1 MHTFVEA
8 LKWIGTS
15 SHWSG
20 FDGIPVRTLEQVEI
34 FLAAMVIAAA
44 IAIPVGT
51 YVGHTRRAE
60 FLSVSVANVG
70 RSIPSFALLVITYLI
85 VNKVAPSKAFG
96 LVPPV
101 AALVALAIP
110 PMVTNTYVA
119 IQGIE
124 PDTVEAAR
132 GMGFSER
139 EVLLRL
145 ELPLAAPL
153 VMAGIRTS
161 AVTVIATVPLA
172 ALTGGGTLGRYIVDG
187 FAQHDQPK
195 LVAGAILVAVLS
207 IVTEVSFGVLQRATT
222 PRTTSARRRSRGA
235 SARQPKAA

>member
-8 LKWIGTS
+8 LRWIGTS

-20 FDGIPVRTLEQVEI
+20 FDGIPVRTLEQIEI
-34 FLAAMVIAAA
+34 FLAAMTIAAVL
-44 IAIPVGT
+44 AIPVGT
-51 YVGHTRRAE
+51 YVGHTRKAE
-60 FLSVSVANVG
+60 FLSVSIANVG

-85 VNKVAPSKAFG
+85 VNKIAPSKAFG

-119 IQGIE
+119 IQAID

-132 GMGFSER
+132 GMGLSER
-139 EVLLRL
+139 EVLLGL

-187 FAQHDQPK
+187 FAQHDQAK
-195 LVAGAILVAVLS
+195 LVAGAILVALLSVL
-207 IVTEVSFGVLQRATT
+207 TETTFAALERAIT
-222 PRTTSARRRSRGA
+222 PKTSS
-235 SARQPKAA
+235 QPRKRPTVAPA

>member
-8 LKWIGTS
+8 LKWIGTA

-20 FDGIPVRTLEQVEI
+20 FDGIPVRTLEQIEI

-44 IAIPVGT
+44 LAIPVGT
-51 YVGHTRRAE
+51 YVGHTRKAE

-96 LVPPV
+96 LLPPV

-119 IQGIE
+119 IQAID

-132 GMGFSER
+132 GMGLSER
-139 EVLLRL
+139 EVLLGL

-195 LVAGAILVAVLS
+195 LVAGAILVALLSVL
-207 IVTEVSFGVLQRATT
+207 TETTFAALERAITPKTSSQRRKRPTV
-222 PRTTSARRRSRGA
+222 
-235 SARQPKAA
+235 AAA